1 MLVCTAAPFWAEK
14 PTSQDVAENDHVTF
28 RCRGNGIPEPRIQ
41 WLINGVPLTRTF
53 ALQKTTL
60 LWLAIISSYINRFR

>member
-14 PTSQDVAENDHVTF
+14 PTSQDVVENDKVTF
-28 RCRGNGIPEPRIQ
+28 RCRGDGIPEPRIQ

-53 ALQKTTL
+53 ALRIHAVSKKRQCFGL
-60 LWLAIISSYINRFR
+60 Q